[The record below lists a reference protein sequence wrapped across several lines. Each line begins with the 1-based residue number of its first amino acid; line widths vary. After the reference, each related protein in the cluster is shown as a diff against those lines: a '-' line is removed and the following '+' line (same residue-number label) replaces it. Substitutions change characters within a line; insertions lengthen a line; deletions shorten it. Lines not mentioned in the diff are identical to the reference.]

1 MNIYNQDKTKLV
13 NSVFSKVHNNYDL
26 MNDLMSLGV
35 HRLWKKNLI
44 DWMNPQP
51 DNRIIDVAA
60 GTGDLAKMIS
70 KKNMDKNIFCCVEPN
85 REMFETGRQKLK
97 SFTNIKWYLNSAE
110 KLPFKEGTF
119 DFYTI
124 SYGIRNVTNI
134 NKCLEEAYRVLKPG
148 GRFFCLEFSKV
159 ENEILNFLYQKYS
172 KLIPLIGKIIVGSQE
187 PYEYLISSIDK
198 FYSQNEL
205 ADLLKKN
212 KFSNIEFRNLSSG
225 ISAIHSGW
233 KI

>member
-13 NSVFSKVHNNYDL
+13 NSVFSKVHDNYDL
-26 MNDLMSLGV
+26 MNDLMSLGI
-35 HRLWKKNLI
+35 HRMWKKNLI
-44 DWMNPQP
+44 NWMNPQP
-51 DNRIIDVAA
+51 GNCIIDVAA

-70 KKNMDKNIFCCVEPN
+70 KKNKGKNIFCCVEPN
-85 REMFETGRQKLK
+85 RGMFETGKQKLK

-110 KLPFKEGTF
+110 KLPFKENTF
-119 DFYTI
+119 DFSTI
-124 SYGIRNVTNI
+124 IYGIINVTNI
-134 NKCLEEAYRVLKPG
+134 NKCLKEAYRVLKPG

-172 KLIPLIGKIIVGSQE
+172 KLIPLIGKIIVGSEE

-205 ADLLKKN
+205 VDLLKKN

>member
-35 HRLWKKNLI
+35 HRLWKRNLI
-44 DWMNPQP
+44 KWMNPQLSSQ
-51 DNRIIDVAA
+51 IIDVAA

-70 KKNMDKNIFCCVEPN
+70 KKNDNKNKFCCVEPN
-85 REMFETGRQKLK
+85 KGMLETGKEKLK
-97 SFTNIKWYLNSAE
+97 PFTNIKWYLNYAE
-110 KLPFKEGTF
+110 KLPFDSNTF

-124 SYGIRNVTNI
+124 SYGIRNVTDI
-134 NKCLEEAYRVLKPG
+134 NQSLKEAYRVLKPG

-159 ENEILNFLYQKYS
+159 ENEILNLFYQKYS
-172 KLIPLIGKIIVGSQE
+172 KLIPLIGKLIVGNTE
-187 PYEYLISSIDK
+187 PYEYLVSSIDK

-205 ADLLKKN
+205 VDLLKKN

>member
-13 NSVFSKVHNNYDL
+13 NPVFSKVHKNYDL

-44 DWMNPQP
+44 NWMKPQRG
-51 DNRIIDVAA
+51 DHILDVAA
-60 GTGDLAKMIS
+60 GTGDLAKIIS
-70 KKNMDKNIFCCVEPN
+70 QKNDNKNILCCVEPN
-85 REMFETGRQKLK
+85 REMNDMGKKKLK
-97 SFTNIKWYLNSAE
+97 SLTNIKWYLNSAE
-110 KLPFKEGTF
+110 HLPFKEDTF

-134 NKCLEEAYRVLKPG
+134 NQCLKEAYRVLKPG

-159 ENEILNFLYQKYS
+159 ENEIVNLLYQKYS
-172 KLIPLIGKIIVGSQE
+172 KLIPLLGKIIVGSVE
-187 PYEYLISSIDK
+187 PYEYLVSSIDK

-205 ADLLKKN
+205 VSLLEEN
-212 KFSNIEFRNLSSG
+212 KFSNIEFRNLSNG

>member
-13 NSVFSKVHNNYDL
+13 NSVFSKVHDNYDL
-26 MNDLMSLGV
+26 MNDLMSLGI

-44 DWMNPQP
+44 NWMNPQP
-51 DNRIIDVAA
+51 GNRIIDVAA

-70 KKNMDKNIFCCVEPN
+70 KKNKDKNIFCCVEPN
-85 REMFETGRQKLK
+85 RGMFETGKQKLK
-97 SFTNIKWYLNSAE
+97 SFTNIRWYLNSAE
-110 KLPFKEGTF
+110 KLPFKENTF

-172 KLIPLIGKIIVGSQE
+172 KLIPLIGKIIVGSEE

-205 ADLLKKN
+205 VDLLKKN

>member
-1 MNIYNQDKTKLV
+1 
-13 NSVFSKVHNNYDL
+13 
-26 MNDLMSLGV
+26 
-35 HRLWKKNLI
+35 
-44 DWMNPQP
+44 MNPQP
-51 DNRIIDVAA
+51 ENKIIDVAA

-70 KKNMDKNIFCCVEPN
+70 KKNDNKNNIYCVEPN
-85 REMFETGRQKLK
+85 KGMFETGRKKLK

-110 KLPFKEGTF
+110 KLPFEENIF

-134 NKCLEEAYRVLKPG
+134 NQCLKEAYRVLKPG

-159 ENEILNFLYQKYS
+159 ENEIINSLYQKYS
-172 KLIPLIGKIIVGSQE
+172 KLIPLIGKIVVGSEE
-187 PYEYLISSIDK
+187 PYEYLIKSIDK

-205 ADLLKKN
+205 VDLIKKN
-212 KFSNIEFRNLSSG
+212 KFLNVEFRNLSNG
-225 ISAIHSGW
+225 ISAIHSAW

>member
-1 MNIYNQDKTKLV
+1 MDIYNQDKTKLV
-13 NSVFSKVHNNYDL
+13 NSVFNKVHKNYDL

-35 HRLWKKNLI
+35 HRLWKKKLI
-44 DWMNPQP
+44 NWMKPQP
-51 DNRIIDVAA
+51 GNKIIDVAA

-70 KKNMDKNIFCCVEPN
+70 QKNDNNNNFCCVEPN
-85 REMFETGRQKLK
+85 QGMFETGKKKLK
-97 SFTNIKWYLNSAE
+97 SLTNIKWYLNFAE
-110 KLPFKEGTF
+110 KLPFKEDTF

-134 NKCLEEAYRVLKPG
+134 NQCLSEAYRVLKPG

-172 KLIPLIGKIIVGSQE
+172 KFIPLIGKIVVGSEE
-187 PYEYLISSIDK
+187 PYEYLIGSIDK
-198 FYSQNEL
+198 FYAQNEL
-205 ADLLKKN
+205 AELLKKN
-212 KFSNIEFRNLSSG
+212 KFSNVEFRNLSSG

>member
-13 NSVFSKVHNNYDL
+13 NSVFSKVHKNYDL

-35 HRLWKKNLI
+35 HRLWKRNLI
-44 DWMNPQP
+44 TWMNPQP
-51 DNRIIDVAA
+51 ENKIIDVAS

-70 KKNMDKNIFCCVEPN
+70 QKNKNRNIFCCVESN
-85 REMFETGRQKLK
+85 QGMFDTGKKKLK
-97 SFTNIKWYLNSAE
+97 SFTNIEWYLNPAE
-110 KLPFKEGTF
+110 KLPFKENSF

-124 SYGIRNVTNI
+124 SYGIRNVTDI
-134 NKCLEEAYRVLKPG
+134 NQCLKEAYRVLKPG

-159 ENEILNFLYQKYS
+159 ENEILKLLYQQYS
-172 KLIPLIGKIIVGSQE
+172 KLIPLIGKFVVGSEE
-187 PYEYLISSIDK
+187 PYNYLVSSIDK
-198 FYSQNEL
+198 FYNQYEL
-205 ADLLKKN
+205 ADLLRKN
-212 KFSNIEFRNLSSG
+212 RFSNVEFRNLSSG